1 MNTRSRKD
9 RLRTG
14 KNIFGLLSALCTIG
28 PIIGFGLYALINDTV
43 VVHKITLCFTL
54 LIVLVFS
61 LIAAVNK
68 FAFKSKIWII
78 MIGLY
83 VSLDFMLTP
92 IVIIG
97 CCQIA
102 DELIFTPLH
111 KYFKRHFEICKEIDI
126 AKE

>member
-1 MNTRSRKD
+1 MSTRSRKD

-14 KNIFGLLSALCTIG
+14 KNVFGILSALCTLG
-28 PIIGFGLYALINDTV
+28 PIIGFGLYALINDSV
-43 VVHKITLCFTL
+43 VVNKVALCFTM
-54 LIVLVFS
+54 LIVLVLS
-61 LIAAVNK
+61 LIAVINK

-83 VSLDFMLTP
+83 FSLDFMLTP

-111 KYFKRHFEICKEIDI
+111 KYFKRHYEIRKEIGH
-126 AKE
+126 E